1 MAKKLMKDKFFVNR
15 QVFLKQNFSPGA
27 YIFQRPFSGAYFW
40 RGLYSEG
47 GNLPFFFVFL
57 SIWGQFSKYKPPGGL
72 YLEGRFNRGFF
83 TFRVL
88 GAYTWRGLFS
98 EFYGILIG

>member
-15 QVFLKQNFSPGA
+15 QVFFKQNFSPGA

-47 GNLPFFFVFL
+47 LASLASLALVGNLPFFFVL
-57 SIWGQFSKYKPPGGL
+57 L
-72 YLEGRFNRGFF
+72 C
-83 TFRVL
+83 V
-88 GAYTWRGLFS
+88 
-98 EFYGILIG
+98 